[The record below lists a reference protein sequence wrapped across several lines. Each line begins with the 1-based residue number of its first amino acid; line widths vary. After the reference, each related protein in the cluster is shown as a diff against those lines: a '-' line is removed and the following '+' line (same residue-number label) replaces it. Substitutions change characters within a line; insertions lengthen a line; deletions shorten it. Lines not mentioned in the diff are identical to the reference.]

1 MVAGLAISEY
11 KRKYAYGEDYGT
23 SQFKFGPVAE
33 KPLVIDNRGLLLAGE
48 SRLLL
53 DIFGVRKEVVVG
65 PELPKYLGS
74 IDDVGRY
81 LVYPMRDGL
90 VEKDDE
96 RAWRVLYEITRY
108 GFETTKPKA
117 KDFDGFFVTAA
128 LSAIAPDYMYQRI
141 FEIHARLDAEEK
153 VVKAVTIIPQPL
165 AVAIAEKTVTCVV
178 VESGHGNT
186 QITPISMYPIRNA
199 IVALNRG
206 GAEADAIAA
215 EILRDLGYEDR
226 AREEKFVRQFKEA
239 VGLIPRDLNQAIEKA
254 RREPE
259 RFRTVFSIP
268 GTVIQVDMGNMG
280 WARFLIGE
288 IIFNPEH
295 EIFESYYK
303 RGMPRPKDTV
313 VGGER
318 VRGTMPLV
326 QAITHSVSRTSTEL
340 QPALYKDIILSG
352 GNFAWKVPQ
361 GLEDVAVDSATKV
374 ALELKR
380 LGIESNVRL
389 VSDPLYSVWK
399 GTIVYSIAVPEDVEW
414 DWKRREGWYK
424 RGVHY

>member
-1 MVAGLAISEY
+1 MAISEY